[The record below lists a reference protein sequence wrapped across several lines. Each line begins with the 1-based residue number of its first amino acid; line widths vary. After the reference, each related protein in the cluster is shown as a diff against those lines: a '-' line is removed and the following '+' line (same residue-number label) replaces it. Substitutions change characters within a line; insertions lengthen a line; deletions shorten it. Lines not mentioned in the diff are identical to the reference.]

1 MTERAIAGIG
11 AYAPRYRL
19 SSAAVTE
26 AWGQFHGAGISTTAV
41 PAADEDT
48 LTMAAE
54 AASRALGAAGAD
66 PDDITGLTIGTTTP
80 PTEEEAMAPRLAS
93 VLGLPESVRT
103 RQVTGSTRAGVDAIV
118 AGLGDGVGAGADGA
132 SPVLAVATD
141 APRGAPGDAIEHA
154 VGAGAVALVLA
165 PDAPGSIR
173 GLAEHNSP
181 YPGTRFRP
189 AGSTE
194 TTGLGVTGYEREAF
208 VETVVAAADALDA
221 DPAGADAIALQS
233 PNGKLPYRAAGA
245 LGVDTGAINRGTVVS
260 DLGDLGAASAPFG
273 LAAALDDGARRV
285 LLVGYGSGGGAT
297 ALAVTDGGIPVR
309 LVADGDEPLSYG
321 EYLRM
326 RGEITS
332 GEPEG
337 GGAYVSVPSW
347 HRTIPQ
353 RHRLLAGRCRECD
366 AIAFPPEGA
375 CRDCGTL
382 GEYEDAELPGTG
394 TVEAV
399 TVIGQ
404 GGAPPEFVEQQA
416 RSGAYVSAIVALD
429 GPDDSRP
436 NGSSNGSHNDG
447 SGEQA
452 NETASIPAQVV
463 GVDPGTVGVGDRVT
477 ATIRRIYTQEG
488 VTRYGFK
495 MQPVGHSDYCDCVR
509 DHVA

>member
-1 MTERAIAGIG
+1 MTQRAIAGIG

-19 SSAAVTE
+19 SSGAVTE
-26 AWGQFHGAGISTTAV
+26 AWGQFHGGGISTTAV

-54 AASRALGAAGAD
+54 AARRALRAAGVDAGD
-66 PDDITGLTIGTTTP
+66 VAGLMIGTTTP
-80 PTEEEAMAPRLAS
+80 PTEEEATTPRLAS

-103 RQVTGSTRAGVDAIV
+103 RQLTGSTRAGVDAIV
-118 AGLGDGVGAGADGA
+118 AGLGAGTDSG

-141 APRGAPGDAIEHA
+141 APRGAPDDAIEHA
-154 VGAGAVALVLA
+154 GGAGAAALVLA
-165 PDAPGSIR
+165 PDAPGSIQ
-173 GLAEHNSP
+173 GPAEHNSP

-189 AGSTE
+189 AGSAE

-208 VETVVAAADALDA
+208 IETVAAAADGLDA
-221 DPAGADAIALQS
+221 DPSDADAIALQS
-233 PNGKLPYRAAGA
+233 PDGKLPYRAAGA
-245 LGVDTGAINRGTVVS
+245 LGVDTDAINRGTVVA

-273 LAAALDDGARRV
+273 LAAALDDGADRV
-285 LLVGYGSGGGAT
+285 VVVGYGSGGGAT
-297 ALAVTDGGIPVR
+297 ALAVTGDGIPIQ
-309 LVADGDEPLSYG
+309 LATSEADQLSYA

-353 RHRLLAGRCRECD
+353 RHRLLAGRCPECGT
-366 AIAFPPEGA
+366 IAFPPEGA
-375 CRDCGTL
+375 CHDCGAL
-382 GEYEDAELPGTG
+382 GEYEEVELPGTG

-416 RSGAYVSAIVALD
+416 RSGAYVSAVVALD
-429 GPDDSRP
+429 GP
-436 NGSSNGSHNDG
+436 GDG
-447 SGEQA
+447 SRDDGTGDCPDGSESRER
-452 NETASIPAQVV
+452 ETVSIPAQVV
-463 GVDPGTVGVGDRVT
+463 GAGPGTVNVGDRVT
-477 ATIRRIYTQEG
+477 ATVRRVYTQEG

-495 MQPVGHSDYCDCVR
+495 MQPVDQDGED
-509 DHVA
+509 

>member
-19 SSAAVTE
+19 SAEAVTE

-54 AASRALGAAGAD
+54 AATRALRAADVD
-66 PDDITGLTIGTTTP
+66 PGDVAGLTIGTTTP
-80 PTEEEAMAPRLAS
+80 PTAEEAMPPRLAS
-93 VLGLPESVRT
+93 LLGLPESVRS
-103 RQVTGSTRAGVDAIV
+103 RQLTGSTRAGVDAVV
-118 AGLGDGVGAGADGA
+118 AGLGDGTGAGTDSA

-141 APRGAPGDAIEHA
+141 APRGASDDAIEHA
-154 VGAGAVALVLA
+154 GGAGAVALVLA
-165 PDAPGSIR
+165 PDAPGSIQ
-173 GLAEHNSP
+173 GSAEHNSP

-189 AGSTE
+189 TGSTE

-208 VETVVAAADALDA
+208 VGTVAAAADALNA
-221 DPAGADAIALQS
+221 DLSDADAIALQS

-245 LGVDTGAINRGTVVS
+245 LGVDTDAIHRGTVVA

-273 LAAALDDGARRV
+273 LAAALDDGAERV
-285 LLVGYGSGGGAT
+285 VVLGYGSGGGAT
-297 ALAVTDGGIPVR
+297 ALVVTDQGIPIE
-309 LVADGDEPLSYG
+309 LTTGEDEQLSYG

-353 RHRLLAGRCRECD
+353 RHRLLAGRCPECGT
-366 AIAFPPEGA
+366 IAFPPEGA
-375 CRDCGTL
+375 CHDCGAL
-382 GEYEDAELPGTG
+382 GEYEDVELPGTG
-394 TVEAV
+394 TVDAV

-416 RSGAYVSAIVALD
+416 RSGAYVSAVVALD
-429 GPDDSRP
+429 GP
-436 NGSSNGSHNDG
+436 GDG
-447 SGEQA
+447 SRHDSSRDDESRDGSRDDVSDEQGR
-452 NETASIPAQVV
+452 ERVSIPAQVV
-463 GVDPGTVGVGDRVT
+463 GADPGTVGVGDRVT

-495 MQPVGHSDYCDCVR
+495 MQPVDQDGDD
-509 DHVA
+509 